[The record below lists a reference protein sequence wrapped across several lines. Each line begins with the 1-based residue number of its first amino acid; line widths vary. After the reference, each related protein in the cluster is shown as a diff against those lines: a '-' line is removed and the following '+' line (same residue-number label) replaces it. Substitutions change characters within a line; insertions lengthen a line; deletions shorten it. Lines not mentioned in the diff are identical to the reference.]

1 MATSVGYKDFVLERL
16 STAGEVAAKPMM
28 GEYLLYLDG
37 VNFGGIYDNRLL
49 LKRTATNADCGLPE
63 EFPYP
68 GAKPMYAVQDLDDEE
83 SLALLV
89 QNTARGIKN
98 KIKKKIKKK

>member
-1 MATSVGYKDFVLERL
+1 MATSVGYKDFILERL
-16 STAGEVAAKPMM
+16 STAGEVTAKPMM

-37 VNFGGIYDNRLL
+37 VNFGGIYDDRLL

-63 EFPYP
+63 ELPYP

-89 QNTARGIKN
+89 QNTARGIK
-98 KIKKKIKKK
+98 KK